1 MKDKNEK
8 PMKIVVASDGDNV
21 TQHFGHCRFFLMFD
35 TENGIISDTKVVENP
50 GHRPGF
56 LPVFLKDMGAK
67 VIISGG
73 MGAAAVE
80 LFNNNGIDVILGA
93 SGDAKD
99 AVKRYLG
106 GDLVS
111 SGSVCHEHMHHD
123 DCGE

>member
-8 PMKIVVASDGDNV
+8 PIKIVVASDGDNV
-21 TQHFGHCRFFLMFD
+21 TQHFGHCRFFLTFD
-35 TENGIISDTKVVENP
+35 TENGIISDTKVIENP

-99 AVKRYLG
+99 AVKRYLS